1 MSIDMPCLVYEPLVR
16 YSHSVF
22 TALPLG
28 QKKGTHFTV
37 DSLCM
42 VQ

>member
-16 YSHSVF
+16 HSVF
-22 TALPLG
+22 TTLPLG